1 MKIDYDKLE
10 PVIAAAEQ
18 GDVES
23 IAVVREVL
31 RPVKTDSVDLIFEKI
46 TIYNRLIFLASMK
59 YEDSPEHKQI
69 DRFYAEQCHSYLNY
83 GRPRWKGA
91 IFYGFRESAKTTRVK
106 FGESYMTVYL
116 KDIVDFTNVVSEDGD
131 SSDQFNMDMFNIF
144 AASKLSKYY
153 PETISTDTVRKKKE
167 SQTMSKFTTTTGVT
181 YKATSSRKSKRGA
194 VQVEINEDG
203 EVENKRPKKTIFD
216 DIENETTVK
225 SVPATQ
231 HIESVMDATLDGM
244 DQMAGFWILL
254 GNYLSLRGNVA
265 RMIRKYELDDDVFI
279 LKIDILDGTR
289 KNVTWPGKYCRTDK
303 EEKELMIQGIQRK
316 SVESIERDSANFETE
331 YMNNPSRSLVYFS
344 NKVLEHIDENRLIEE
359 NGSEDVEGRSEYKH
373 GMRDG
378 YLEIEAPDKNET
390 YLIFADNGK
399 GNGGD
404 MTAGIVVKTS
414 GLRYKEVANF
424 WSKWIT
430 PEDAAPYFANL
441 GNKYNN
447 AMVIP
452 ENNYPGNEFIA
463 FLRPIYNNIYR
474 IEKGVDEHGE
484 MQFEYGVNTNIKT
497 KPEMFLNLK
506 ALLKDALLDI
516 RSRIL
521 YSQILEYPSDDV
533 LKVKKKDGS
542 GGHFDILMALAV
554 GLSKAATIS
563 QPKQDVVTD
572 ERVAKAAADC
582 FEEEQTNNR

>member
-18 GDVES
+18 GDAES
-23 IAVVREVL
+23 VAVVREVL
-31 RPVKTDSVDLIFEKI
+31 RPFKEDSVDLIYEKI
-46 TIYNRLIFLASMK
+46 QIYNRLIFLGSMK
-59 YEDSPEHKQI
+59 FEDSDDHKKI

-91 IFYGFRESAKTTRVK
+91 IIYGYRESAKTTRVK

-144 AASKLSKYY
+144 AASKMVKYF

-194 VQVEINEDG
+194 VQVDIDEDG
-203 EVENKRPKKTIFD
+203 EIENKRPKKTIFD

-244 DQMAGFWILL
+244 DQMSGFWILL

-265 RMIRKYELDDDVFI
+265 RMIRKYENDDDVFV

-289 KNVTWPGKYCRTDK
+289 QNVTWPGKYCRTDA
-303 EEKELMIQGIQRK
+303 EEKELMLKGIQRK

-344 NKVLEHIDENRLIEE
+344 NKILEHINEDRLAEE
-359 NGSEDVEGRSEYKH
+359 SERVEYKH

-378 YLEIEAPDKNET
+378 YLEIEKPDPNET
-390 YLIFADNGK
+390 YVIVEDTGK

-404 MTAGIVVKTS
+404 MTAFVVVKTS

-430 PEDAAPYFANL
+430 PEDAAGYVANV
-441 GNKYNN
+441 GNKYNH
-447 AMVIP
+447 ALVIP

-463 FLRPIYNNIYR
+463 FLRQIYNNIYH
-474 IEKGVDEHGE
+474 IVKGVDPETGDE
-484 MQFEYGVNTNIKT
+484 IKEYGVNTNIKT

-506 ALLKDALLDI
+506 ALFRDALLDI

-521 YSQILEYPSDDV
+521 YNQILEYPSDDV
-533 LKVKKKDGS
+533 QKVKKKDGS

-563 QPKQDVVTD
+563 VPKKDLVSD
-572 ERVAKAAADC
+572 AAVAKVVNDI
-582 FEEEQTNNR
+582 FVEDTHNR